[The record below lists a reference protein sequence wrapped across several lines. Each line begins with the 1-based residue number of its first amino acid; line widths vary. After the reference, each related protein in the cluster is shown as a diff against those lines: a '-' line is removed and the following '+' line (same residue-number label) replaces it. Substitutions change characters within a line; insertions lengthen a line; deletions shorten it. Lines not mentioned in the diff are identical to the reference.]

1 MKRWPTKELREV
13 LSQRLEECRIT
24 DGSKE
29 TFVTVRLYGKG
40 AIPRKI
46 GDGKTPLMKTGY
58 RLRSGDLI
66 YSRIDARNGAF
77 ALVPKDLNGAVV
89 SKDFPSFAILRDQVH
104 PGFLSRFLSTEQ
116 FFAQLQASSFGT
128 TNRQRITEELLLSYQ
143 IPAPHLAEQE
153 RIVKLLDEADELR
166 KLRAQADRRTADL
179 IPALFHEMFGDPDSN
194 PKNWQLV
201 KVKDVARLINGRAF
215 KPSEWGK
222 NGLPIIRIQN
232 LRGPETVFNYYDG
245 DFEPKHLVEKD
256 ALLVSWAGQL
266 VSFGVHIW
274 PGPKGVLN
282 QHIFKIEPFVECEL
296 HFLQHALAHLVERA
310 KLQFQGS
317 EMKHLTNGAIDEGK
331 IFFPPLPLQKEFA
344 ARVSDIRAMQAEQAA
359 SRRRL
364 DDLFHSMLHRAFQG
378 EL

>member
-1 MKRWPTKELREV
+1 MKRWPAKPLGEIAEVRWGNTSLTKASYVAEGFAAFSATGEDGFLPSYEHEEDGIV
-13 LSQRLEECRIT
+13 LSAIGANCGKCFLARGRWTAIKNTIT
-24 DGSKE
+24 ITITAKVLC
-29 TFVTVRLYGKG
+29 TIRYLFYFLNN
-40 AIPRKI
+40 A
-46 GDGKTPLMKTGY
+46 
-58 RLRSGDLI
+58 DLWPKRGGGQPFI
-66 YSRIDARNGAF
+66 SQGDARKVI
-77 ALVPKDLNGAVV
+77 VPV
-89 SKDFPSFAILRDQVH
+89 
-104 PGFLSRFLSTEQ
+104 
-116 FFAQLQASSFGT
+116 
-128 TNRQRITEELLLSYQ
+128 
-143 IPAPHLAEQE
+143 APLADQE

-166 KLRAQADRRTADL
+166 KLRAQADRRTSDF

-317 EMKHLTNGAIDEGK
+317 EMKHLTKGAIDEGK

-364 DDLFHSMLHRAFQG
+364 DDLFQSMLHRAFQG